1 MKRSFL
7 PQIQKLT
14 WMFIG
19 AALFFGACNGSTTEE
34 SAAEN
39 SGSNPTNTAI
49 SENEPV
55 ESMVQFFDKTISGST
70 LTVVDFY
77 AEWCGP
83 CKRMAPF
90 VKELKE
96 ENSNIN
102 VMQIDAEANADIA
115 GRYNIEGYPTIIFFK
130 DGQIVDRV
138 LGFMDKTTLEEYV
151 NRLK

>member
-7 PQIQKLT
+7 PQMHKLS

-19 AALFFGACNGSTTEE
+19 AALFLSACNGSTTEE
-34 SAAEN
+34 SATEN
-39 SGSNPTNTAI
+39 TNTSSSNSAV

-55 ESMVQFFDKTISGST
+55 ESMVQYFDRTISGNT

-90 VKELKE
+90 VKELKD
-96 ENSNIN
+96 ENSDIN
-102 VMQIDAEANADIA
+102 VMQIDAEANVDIA
-115 GRYNIEGYPTIIFFK
+115 GRYRIEGYPTIIFFK

-138 LGFMDKTTLEEYV
+138 LGYMDKSALEEYV